1 MSGRCILALIGA
13 IVMTSLPDERALA
26 AEPGKS
32 RLAVVVSNGDYVA
45 LGTLRNPI
53 ADGRLVASSLRA
65 AGFNVNYVQNLN
77 DDQFRATLRQIARDS
92 ATAEVTL
99 FYYAGHG
106 AQIGGINYLLPVDV
120 PLPEQEDDIRLT
132 SVSADDVLSVI
143 KSPYKILVLDACR
156 DNPNLARA
164 LSRGRGVSF
173 KRGLA
178 AVEPPAEETGGVF
191 IAYSTQTDAV
201 ALDGE
206 GANSPFAE
214 SFAQY
219 VGNRISIDDMFAMV
233 TRDVLK
239 KTNGSQRPFKYASLD
254 TVYCLTG
261 ACSSTG
267 SPGIT
272 APAAA
277 SAAAP
282 ALTVSAPEMFAKLNA
297 AKSPAAR
304 QPIENLLWQQLRA
317 ALPKRVIFAR
327 SILSDGKELVSGLEP
342 AAAFSDGHR
351 ASATIRPGEWKDGS
365 ATFDE
370 SQSTDYWIDCDRHE
384 LGITKSQSGGA
395 VKLFT
400 RAEQKAQTIVLD
412 MSGATTEIGTLE
424 EALCMAPLRLTPL
437 WAIDS
442 LQWVSIGTGSDA
454 APAIYY
460 KDPSAGDVQDLFV
473 RTTFPPNINGVS
485 IHYGWLGINCRTRQF
500 EDSRGFGA
508 SADGVIQTVYDN
520 NVAWSPFKEATPAA
534 NAYVLLCDQPGT
546 GH

>member
-1 MSGRCILALIGA
+1 MA
-13 IVMTSLPDERALA
+13 SLLDEAVLA
-26 AEPGKS
+26 AEPSKS
-32 RLAVVVSNGDYVA
+32 RIAVVVSNGDYVA

-53 ADGRLVASSLRA
+53 ADGQLVASSLRT
-65 AGFNVNYVQNLN
+65 AGFNVTYVRNLS
-77 DDQFRATLRQIARDS
+77 DEQFRATLRQVARDS

-106 AQIGGINYLLPVDV
+106 AQIGGVNYLLPVDV

-156 DNPNLARA
+156 NNPNLARA
-164 LSRGRGVSF
+164 LSRGRGVSY

-178 AVEPPAEETGGVF
+178 AVTPPAEETGGVF

-219 VGNRISIDDMFAMV
+219 VGNRVSIDDMFAMV

-261 ACSSTG
+261 ACSSNL
-267 SPGIT
+267 PQEL
-272 APAAA
+272 APAATAGPA
-277 SAAAP
+277 SAGP
-282 ALTVSAPEMFAKLNA
+282 ALAASVREAFAKLNA
-297 AKSPAAR
+297 TKSPSAR
-304 QPIENLLWQQLRA
+304 HLIEDGLWQQLRA
-317 ALPKRVIFAR
+317 ALPMRVIYGR
-327 SILSDGKELVSGLEP
+327 HVQPDGKTFVWAFEP
-342 AAAFSDGHR
+342 ATAVSDGHR
-351 ASATIRPGEWKDGS
+351 AAATAQVGELKDGAISYYEADS
-365 ATFDE
+365 A
-370 SQSTDYWIDCDRHE
+370 DYGIDCDRHAM
-384 LGITKSQSGGA
+384 GITKTESRGM
-395 VKLFT
+395 VKLLT
-400 RAEQKAQTIVLD
+400 RAEQQAGMNVQD
-412 MSGATTEIGTLE
+412 SGTVGIGLV

-437 WAIDS
+437 WAVDS
-442 LQWVSIGTGSDA
+442 LQWVSIGTGYDA

-460 KDPSAGDVQDLFV
+460 RDPSAGDIQDLFV
-473 RTTFPPNINGVS
+473 RTTFPAPNINGVQ
-485 IHYGWLGINCRTRQF
+485 IHYQWLGINCRTKQF
-500 EDSRGFGA
+500 EDGHGFGA
-508 SADGVIQTVYDN
+508 THDGVILTVFDN
-520 NVAWSPFKEATPAA
+520 NVTWSPFKEASPEA
-534 NAYVLLCDQPGT
+534 NAYVLLCDQPRT

>member
-13 IVMTSLPDERALA
+13 IAMTSLLDEAALA
-26 AEPGKS
+26 AESGRS

-65 AGFNVNYVQNLN
+65 AGFNVTYVQNLN
-77 DDQFRATLRQIARDS
+77 DEQFRAALRQIARDS

-99 FYYAGHG
+99 IYYAGHG

-178 AVEPPAEETGGVF
+178 TVEPPAEETGGVF

-219 VGNRISIDDMFAMV
+219 VGNRVSIDDMFAMV

-261 ACSSTG
+261 ACSSTASLG
-267 SPGIT
+267 VT

-297 AKSPAAR
+297 GKSPAAR
-304 QPIENLLWQQLRA
+304 LPIENLLWQQLRA
-317 ALPKRVIFAR
+317 ALPKRVIYGRAVQDGKTVIFVFEPATAV
-327 SILSDGKELVSGLEP
+327 SDG
-342 AAAFSDGHR
+342 R
-351 ASATIRPGEWKDGS
+351 QASTTVRVGGWKDGS

-370 SQSTDYWIDCDRHE
+370 SESADLGIDCDRHAVTM
-384 LGITKSQSGGA
+384 TKRQSGGA

-400 RAEQKAQTIVLD
+400 RAEQNAQTTVLD
-412 MSGATTEIGTLE
+412 MSGGAPNVGLV
-424 EALCMAPLRLTPL
+424 EALCMAPLRFTPL
-437 WAIDS
+437 WALDS
-442 LQWVSIGTGSDA
+442 LQWVSIGTGYDA

-460 KDPSAGDVQDLFV
+460 KDPSAGEVQDLFV
-473 RTTFPPNINGVS
+473 RVTISAPNINGVS
-485 IHYGWLGINCRTRQF
+485 IHYQWLGINCRTRQF

-508 SADGVIQTVYDN
+508 TADRVILTVYDN
-520 NVAWSPFKEATPAA
+520 KATWSPFKDASPEA
-534 NAYVLLCDQPGT
+534 NAYVLLCDQPAT